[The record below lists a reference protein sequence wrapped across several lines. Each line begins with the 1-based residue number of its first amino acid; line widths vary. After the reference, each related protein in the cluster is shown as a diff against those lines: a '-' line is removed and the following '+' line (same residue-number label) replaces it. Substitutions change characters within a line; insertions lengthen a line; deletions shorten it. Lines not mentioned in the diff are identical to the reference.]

1 MIRRSLAIS
10 GLALMLSLTFATA
23 AVAKGPE
30 SATLVGPGI
39 DAPIVFLDQSRP
51 HMTSS
56 AEPPLSLVGLT
67 ALWQAPVPS
76 PTVPPDEL
84 GAPYTVTW
92 YPFGSLPDRQIVQHI
107 YLDAAGGPV
116 IHTPK
121 QIGLDG
127 WGPDV
132 IGWFPA
138 PEGLE
143 EAIDEIVVW
152 GRPVGPTPAWV
163 LPVIALAVISGLVGL
178 GSRLSP

>member
-1 MIRRSLAIS
+1 MTRRSLAVVAI
-10 GLALMLSLTFATA
+10 ALMLSLTVATA
-23 AVAKGPE
+23 AAAKGPE
-30 SATLVGPGI
+30 SAILRGPGI
-39 DAPIVFLDQSRP
+39 DEPIVFIDQSRP
-51 HMTSS
+51 HETYQT
-56 AEPPLSLVGLT
+56 EPPLSLIGLT
-67 ALWQAPVPS
+67 VLWHAPLPS

-92 YPFGSLPDRQIVQHI
+92 RLFGSLPDRQIVQHI
-107 YLDAAGGPV
+107 YLEAAGGPV

-143 EAIDEIVVW
+143 EAIDEIVAW
-152 GRPVGPTPAWV
+152 GQPVVPTPAWV
-163 LPVIALAVISGLVGL
+163 LPVIAFTVISGLVGL
-178 GSRLSP
+178 SSRLSP